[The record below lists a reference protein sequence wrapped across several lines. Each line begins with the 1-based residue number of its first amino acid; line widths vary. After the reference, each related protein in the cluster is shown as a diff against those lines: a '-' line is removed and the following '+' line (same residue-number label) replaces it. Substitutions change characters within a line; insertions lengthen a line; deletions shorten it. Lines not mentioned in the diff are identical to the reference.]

1 MPPIGIPFAAAALPA
16 AAAAAIGV
24 YGANQE
30 EIHRIV
36 NSFLGKKCR
45 ILHLSNLFIITL
57 KKIDCLNAYIFEY
70 FQLLA
75 AISYVRKPQTR
86 ALKVIASVGKA

>member
-36 NSFLGKKCR
+36 NSFLGKNYI
-45 ILHLSNLFIITL
+45 ILKLSNYV
-57 KKIDCLNAYIFEY
+57 KI
-70 FQLLA
+70 
-75 AISYVRKPQTR
+75 SK
-86 ALKVIASVGKA
+86 